1 MEKLNKELIEKLA
14 SDLMLELQ
22 PQEITHIEEIS
33 KTFLNQIAVLQNI
46 DTSGVEAMSYPFE
59 IETSW
64 FREDEPTHVISQE
77 LAFENAPRIE
87 GDYFEIVK
95 VVNK

>member
-1 MEKLNKELIEKLA
+1 MKSLDKDTITKLA
-14 SDLMLELQ
+14 SDLMLELTDTETAQ
-22 PQEITHIEEIS
+22 IE
-33 KTFLNQIAVLQNI
+33 KDAVLFAQQVAALHHI
-46 DTSGVEAMSYPFE
+46 DTAGVTPMSYPFE
-59 IETSW
+59 EERQW
-64 FREDEPTHVISQE
+64 LRDDVANHVISQE